1 MSATKKNYD
10 KDENNIL
17 SLEECKIYCKDYNN
31 YIKGKQSK
39 LMNPKTNRVLND
51 SDRMEYIY
59 YKCYENF
66 KSELKYTTNTNK
78 TDLSNTSISASAKT
92 DNKIL
97 LDSNEKIQNIILIP
111 LRPKSKNITLI
122 RSCFTK
128 PIEYE
133 EGLIRLRDYLYY
145 NTDISVTQNI
155 YYKIYHNII
164 KEINAII
171 FKIYSNNTFSAA
183 LLTRNYDWTYKYSYN
198 PFSSFKSFSVEKLG
212 THVNIIQSIKDNTKE
227 LKKMWSKTKF
237 IPNKDDIRV
246 QDLRE
251 YINDELKSI
260 ILYSESNRNI
270 QDIERNLDNNLAK
283 YMAYQFILLL
293 IRDVNRIYYNE
304 DDDEDD
310 DEDDAYDDDGDIRN
324 SKENANEYLYII
336 NYLGSKQILAYNN
349 FDNSLSASKSISWS
363 GTPRSSSSGHS
374 HFQSNAN
381 IQRYKKTKAQLV
393 AEINA
398 NNLNDEDPYLGEKWE
413 NMPLNKLKKVIS
425 IVSVINN
432 KTYKH
437 AFYVRTLY
445 KFWRYATKSQNSKIP
460 FVNPYNRIPFTE
472 ENKNT
477 IMTTMMT
484 LYPNI
489 TRPSSSALGRKD
501 VYFSQYDEYNYR
513 IISFFYILKIGE
525 KTKYIPLINLR
536 ILYNYIDVNTNLSID
551 IEPEFIPIILFENIE
566 YLFKNK
572 KLFGKDLP
580 IKPLPVLIEYN
591 NTIINSI
598 GRYMDFFRKIRDAK
612 DN

>member
-59 YKCYENF
+59 NKCYENF

-251 YINDELKSI
+251 YILS
-260 ILYSESNRNI
+260 
-270 QDIERNLDNNLAK
+270 
-283 YMAYQFILLL
+283 L
-293 IRDVNRIYYNE
+293 IHI
-304 DDDEDD
+304 
-310 DEDDAYDDDGDIRN
+310 
-324 SKENANEYLYII
+324 
-336 NYLGSKQILAYNN
+336 
-349 FDNSLSASKSISWS
+349 
-363 GTPRSSSSGHS
+363 
-374 HFQSNAN
+374 
-381 IQRYKKTKAQLV
+381 
-393 AEINA
+393 
-398 NNLNDEDPYLGEKWE
+398 
-413 NMPLNKLKKVIS
+413 
-425 IVSVINN
+425 
-432 KTYKH
+432 
-437 AFYVRTLY
+437 
-445 KFWRYATKSQNSKIP
+445 
-460 FVNPYNRIPFTE
+460 
-472 ENKNT
+472 
-477 IMTTMMT
+477 
-484 LYPNI
+484 
-489 TRPSSSALGRKD
+489 
-501 VYFSQYDEYNYR
+501 
-513 IISFFYILKIGE
+513 
-525 KTKYIPLINLR
+525 
-536 ILYNYIDVNTNLSID
+536 
-551 IEPEFIPIILFENIE
+551 
-566 YLFKNK
+566 
-572 KLFGKDLP
+572 
-580 IKPLPVLIEYN
+580 
-591 NTIINSI
+591 
-598 GRYMDFFRKIRDAK
+598 
-612 DN
+612 